1 MSRNYDD
8 DLPTDYYLQFAQRAG
23 CLGTDDGSSSDSAAV
38 FKCLQKAD
46 STVLQKAS
54 CDTSLNAKPGNWAFI
69 PVTDGNLIR
78 NLPSKQLL
86 AGKVNGERMIVG
98 NNANEGTFL
107 VPQNIAT
114 AKAFQDYIKLSYPL
128 VTPENMTSIL
138 ALYNISESALPATKF
153 DTDGLRP
160 PYATSVSGFVKGWQ
174 QAANNLYSEAVL
186 NCQAN
191 WLADAYA
198 MKSNSS
204 SWRYQFSIPNAF
216 HGQDLAP
223 LMSDPATSADS
234 KMDATF
240 RRGFQSIWGQFVL
253 TGNPT
258 LSEQVIAGSGAG
270 RSGIAAAGGGSW
282 SAWGEKQKFD
292 MLNLNVTGSGTA
304 QVRAQ
309 WNVVDA
315 RSWEGGRGARCDLWV
330 KLGSVIQG

>member
-1 MSRNYDD
+1 
-8 DLPTDYYLQFAQRAG
+8 
-23 CLGTDDGSSSDSAAV
+23 
-38 FKCLQKAD
+38 
-46 STVLQKAS
+46 
-54 CDTSLNAKPGNWAFI
+54 
-69 PVTDGNLIR
+69 
-78 NLPSKQLL
+78 
-86 AGKVNGERMIVG
+86 
-98 NNANEGTFL
+98 
-107 VPQNIAT
+107 
-114 AKAFQDYIKLSYPL
+114 
-128 VTPENMTSIL
+128 
-138 ALYNISESALPATKF
+138 
-153 DTDGLRP
+153 
-160 PYATSVSGFVKGWQ
+160 
-174 QAANNLYSEAVL
+174 
-186 NCQAN
+186 
-191 WLADAYA
+191 